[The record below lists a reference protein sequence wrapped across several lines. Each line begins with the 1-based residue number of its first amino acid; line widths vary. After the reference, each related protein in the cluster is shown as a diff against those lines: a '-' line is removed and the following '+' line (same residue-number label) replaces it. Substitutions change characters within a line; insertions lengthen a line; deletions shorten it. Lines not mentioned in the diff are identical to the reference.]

1 MAETSSSFREAAC
14 CPREECAGRWLVAR
28 SARMSEDW
36 DAPRRW
42 ASSSRLRLD
51 GFDMVMGEV

>member
-1 MAETSSSFREAAC
+1 
-14 CPREECAGRWLVAR
+14 
-28 SARMSEDW
+28 MSEDW